1 MVQGPSTPQILRE
14 RRICCAQDDKGTGS
28 RLSVF
33 GSRLSALASRLS
45 AFGFRLS
52 ALGKETPGYRVE
64 AMRLKQ

>member
-1 MVQGPSTPQILRE
+1 MVRGPSTPQILRE

-33 GSRLSALASRLS
+33 GSRLSAL
-45 AFGFRLS
+45 GFRLS